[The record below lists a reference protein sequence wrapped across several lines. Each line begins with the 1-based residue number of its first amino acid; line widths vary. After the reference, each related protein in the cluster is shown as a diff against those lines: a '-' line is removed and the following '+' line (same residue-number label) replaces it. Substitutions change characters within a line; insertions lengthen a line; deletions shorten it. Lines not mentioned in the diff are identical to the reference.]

1 MIKQIIEEIEN
12 YRSGDYEMEE
22 GYSFSAWKLLRRI
35 GLYKAQIYPT
45 GKFDSQGN
53 YKYWFDIITPR
64 VNSEVKNVDF
74 DTKDILLYS
83 DAKND
88 SMRLLF
94 ANVRMKDYLAESGES
109 EKLNE
114 AVEQGSEWGNL
125 VWKKTTDGYRILEL
139 PNIMVLNQKAKTLEE
154 SDEIEYE
161 CMLPS
166 DLRKK
171 ADIWQNVE
179 DLIKSGTK
187 KYKKSNPEF
196 FVYERNGEV
205 NEKDFNDARAQML
218 REKSTEGKEDEYFL
232 AKVIVGG
239 TEKDKPT
246 HILYCDKIDERPY
259 KEFHRSSFKGR
270 WLRVGMY
277 ETLMDIQTRAN
288 EIGNQIA
295 RGLEWASKTIF
306 ASADRLIAQNILT
319 DLQNGDIIKAKDLK
333 QVEVRMQGLD
343 QLIADWNRLMQH
355 ADALANSFEVV
366 TGESSPS
373 GTPFRLA
380 AQQNMNAN
388 KLFDF
393 IREKLGI
400 AFQSVIEDWIL
411 PNLLKDLNTKEI
423 LRLTADTG
431 VLNRYYEALVDDWY
445 SNNLLSFP
453 PHDES
458 MATDLKMQKMQEL
471 MKNKEAVVELEKEM
485 WKGFRPRVRVSIT
498 GENYNLAAE
507 LDTYNSFIQLEQ
519 DPVRRT
525 ALIEMAMA
533 KKGIDVASLP
543 KTPPQPPVAPQGAPQ
558 QDSGGLDSA
567 ISRQE
572 QMMAG

>member
-1 MIKQIIEEIEN
+1 M
-12 YRSGDYEMEE
+12 DE
-22 GYSFSAWKLLRRI
+22 GYEFSAYKLIRRI

-64 VNSEVKNVDF
+64 VNSEVKNIDF
-74 DTKDILLYS
+74 DTKDITLYS

-88 SMRLLF
+88 SMRLLL
-94 ANVRMKDYLAESGES
+94 ANARMKDYLAETGEA

-125 VWKKTTDGYRILEL
+125 VWKDVGDNYAILEL
-139 PNIMVLNQKAKTLEE
+139 PNIMVLNQKAKTLDD

-161 CMLPS
+161 MMLPS

-171 ADIWQNVE
+171 KDVWYNV
-179 DLIKSGTK
+179 DKLIESGTK
-187 KYKKSNPEF
+187 KYKKSNPEYHI
-196 FVYERNGEV
+196 YERNGEV
-205 NEKDFNDARAQML
+205 SEKDYNDTLAQMTNEKP
-218 REKSTEGKEDEYFL
+218 KKGSEDKYLL

-239 TEKDKPT
+239 TDKDKPS
-246 HILYCDKIDERPY
+246 HILFCEYIDERPY
-259 KEFHRSSFKGR
+259 KEYHRSSYKGR
-270 WLRVGMY
+270 WLRVGAY

-343 QLIADWNRLMQH
+343 QLIADWNRLMEH
-355 ADALANSFEVV
+355 ADALMNSFEVV
-366 TGESSPS
+366 TGGDSPA

-380 AQQNMNAN
+380 AQQNLNAN
-388 KLFDF
+388 KLFGF
-393 IREKLGI
+393 IREKLAV
-400 AFQSVIEDWIL
+400 AFQGVIQDWIL
-411 PNLLKDLNTKEI
+411 PDLLKDLNSKEI
-423 LRLTADTG
+423 LRLTADSG
-431 VLNRYYEALVDDWY
+431 MLNRYYEALVEDWY
-445 SNNLLSFP
+445 LNNLVSFP
-453 PHDES
+453 PHDEE
-458 MATDLKMQKMQEL
+458 MAKEIKMQKLQSL
-471 MKNKEAVVELEKEM
+471 LKNKEALVEMEDKM
-485 WKGFRPRVRVSIT
+485 WKGFKPRVRVSIT
-498 GENYNLAAE
+498 GENYALAEE
-507 LDTYNSFIQLEQ
+507 LDTYNSFITLEA

-533 KKGIDVASLP
+533 KKGIDVSSLP
-543 KTPPQPPVAPQGAPQ
+543 KTPPAPIAIPNQDVTGQGG
-558 QDSGGLDSA
+558 GGLDRA
-567 ISRQE
+567 LARQE
-572 QMMAG
+572 EMMA